1 MEALE
6 NKAEESIGG
15 LGNLV
20 ILGEIRIK
28 KDSIKIILG
37 FQRKT

>member
-15 LGNLV
+15 LDNLV